1 VKPKAGPKDA
11 GQNKGMAIIAYVLFF
26 VPLISGGH
34 KKSPFVKFHTNQ
46 GTVLAIA
53 AAGLLIVWL
62 ALWAIITAILRALV
76 GGLIPSIYVGYRTL
90 TNMARISSVVTPV
103 LVILILALLALG
115 ILHAVK
121 GTTKPLPVIGKFE
134 IIK

>member
-1 VKPKAGPKDA
+1 MANCVKCGKKIKD
-11 GQNKGMAIIAYVLFF
+11 G
-26 VPLISGGH
+26 
-34 KKSPFVKFHTNQ
+34 VKFHTNQ

-53 AAGLLIVWL
+53 AVGLLIVWL
-62 ALWAIITAILRALV
+62 ALWAIITAILRSLV
-76 GGLIPSIYVGYRTL
+76 GGLIPSIYVGYRTM
-90 TNMARISSVVTPV
+90 TNMARISSMVTPI

-121 GTTKPLPVIGKFE
+121 GTTKPLPLIGKFE